1 MKSTFACTTVLGF
14 IVLIQSCQP
23 VNGQESSQVAI
34 DTAAIKASI
43 DSLGAVVSKAHYL
56 RDSKMFASTWAKDGI
71 LSMPGSP
78 PVYGRDA
85 IASSFANTPPLPP
98 GSNFQMRRIDMKIMA
113 ADWVYI
119 LGTDSLTYT
128 PVGASLPIKEASTF
142 FVIIRKTPEGWQT
155 FREVLSPNQS
165 QKERK

>member
-1 MKSTFACTTVLGF
+1 MSNTLVGR
-14 IVLIQSCQP
+14 
-23 VNGQESSQVAI
+23 
-34 DTAAIKASI
+34 
-43 DSLGAVVSKAHYL
+43 AHYL
-56 RDSKMFASTWAKDGI
+56 KDYKMLGSTWAKDGI

-85 IASSFANTPPLPP
+85 IVSSFANMPPLPP
-98 GSNFQMRRIDMKIMA
+98 GANFQMRGIDMKIMA

-128 PVGASLPIKEASTF
+128 PVGASSPIKEASTF

-165 QKERK
+165 QKERR